1 MPGRRYSR
9 LERKVQVFA
18 SVPVGLLNQLDDLIE
33 KGTFRSRSAAIAQA
47 VEALVSKTA
56 RREALKRG

>member
-1 MPGRRYSR
+1 